1 MKYLLGIGFV
11 ISQKYKKD
19 PVVRIHIDDLFL
31 DELTLVDCPNYS
43 KLWKRDHN
51 IWIYQRAYATYSM
64 RHSYVSHRE
73 SNLAIPPFNL
83 FDTARGDQFPKNFK
97 LYEIDESQLSDKKQL
112 RIQIENSDS
121 NYTNGF
127 MTKTTL
133 LNFCAFLLPIN
144 FLKFFTKDGEDM
156 REQFNTAIVDNAYR
170 LCNLFH
176 DEHWVTEH
184 NVKNEIGYLLL
195 NGNLVFGE
203 SAPHKLLDRM
213 EGFPFAIKHFWNG
226 KVVDPYYIGGSGNL
240 TVDLITRAKSGVVTF
255 DTYDSEF
262 SQLQKQN
269 QILHKGGFFISEKF
283 FSMAHKNMFDKY
295 LQNEN
300 L

>member
-19 PVVRIHIDDLFL
+19 PVVRVHIDDLFL
-31 DELTLVDCPNYS
+31 DELTLTDCANYS
-43 KLWKRDHN
+43 KTWKRDPK
-51 IWIYQRAYATYSM
+51 IWIYHPDYTSYSE
-64 RHSYVSHRE
+64 RDIYVIHTQ
-73 SNLAIPPFNL
+73 NNHPVPPFKL

-97 LYEIDESQLSDKKQL
+97 IYEIDESQLTDKKQL

-133 LNFCAFLLPIN
+133 LNFNAFLLPIN

-156 REQFNTAIVDNAYR
+156 REQFNTAIVDKGYSLR
-170 LCNLFH
+170 NLFIN
-176 DEHWVTEH
+176 EYWV
-184 NVKNEIGYLLL
+184 NENNRNNIGYMLL
-195 NGNLVFGE
+195 NGD
-203 SAPHKLLDRM
+203 SAFSTEPKLLHRT
-213 EGFPFAIKHFWNG
+213 EGFPFASKYFWNG
-226 KVVDPYYIGGSGNL
+226 KIVDPQYIGGSGNL
-240 TVDLITRAKSGVVTF
+240 TVDLITRHKSGVVTF
-255 DTYDSEF
+255 DTYDKEIIK
-262 SQLQKQN
+262 LQKQDR
-269 QILHKGGFFISEKF
+269 IYHRGGFYISEKF

-295 LQNEN
+295 LRNEN

>member
-43 KLWKRDHN
+43 KLWIRDHN
-51 IWIYQRAYATYSM
+51 IWIYQRSYTTYSM
-64 RHSYVSHRE
+64 RHSYVSHIL
-73 SNLAIPPFNL
+73 SNRAVPPFTL
-83 FDTARGDQFPKNFK
+83 FDSARGDQFPRNFL
-97 LYEIDESQLSDKKQL
+97 LYEIDESQLSDKKKL
-112 RIQIENSDS
+112 RIEVQNSDS

-133 LNFCAFLLPIN
+133 INFCCFLLPIN
-144 FLKFFTKDGEDM
+144 FLKFFTKLGEDM

-184 NVKNEIGYLLL
+184 NVKNEIGYVML
-195 NGNLVFGE
+195 NATAVYRESNL
-203 SAPHKLLDRM
+203 PHTI
-213 EGFPFAIKHFWNG
+213 EGFPFATKYFWNG
-226 KVVDPYYIGGSGNL
+226 KIVDHQYIGGSGNL
-240 TVDLITRAKSGVVTF
+240 TVDLTTRAGSGVVTF

-262 SQLQKQN
+262 IQLQKQN
-269 QILHKGGFFISEKF
+269 QIQYKGGFYISEKF